1 MSFKEIVEQAFGK
14 NGDTLVLNFLR
25 EQELCDCDSDSACWK
40 SLLEK
45 CQSWRQEFL
54 LWENATFIYGVHG
67 WDLEINIAK
76 VCLPKEVIDWTE
88 YLYHM
93 ALLVEY
99 NVWLDNTQ
107 QIVAFDSA
115 TEDFYLESDYT
126 ALSQEQWLDE
136 LENLY
141 HKSLER
147 YKLDHK
153 IGSEYKKRMERNYPE
168 FYSIKEY
175 LKQNMKD
182 CEVVRMN
189 NPNQDELI
197 WYFGKD
203 LDCLYVAHIA
213 DFM

>member
-1 MSFKEIVEQAFGK
+1 MTFKEIVEQAFGK

-25 EQELCDCDSDSACWK
+25 EQELCDCDDDSACWK
-40 SLLEK
+40 NLLEK
-45 CQSWRQEFL
+45 CQSWRKEFL
-54 LWENATFIYGVHG
+54 LWENATFVYGVHG
-67 WDLEINIAK
+67 WDLEIHIAK
-76 VCLPKEVIDWTE
+76 VCLPKKVNHWTE

-107 QIVAFDSA
+107 QIVTFDSA

-126 ALSQEQWLDE
+126 VLSQEQWLDE

-147 YKLDHK
+147 YERDHK
-153 IGSEYKKRMERNYPE
+153 IGAEYKKRMEQNYPE

-175 LKQNMKD
+175 LKQNMKE